1 MGATAAIYL
10 HEANLADRY
19 TIAHSHSAG
28 KFQTIND
35 LIYYFFSWPTR
46 FIARHLFGCS
56 TEAGIARYGKKA
68 VKSSRYSNFTNAID
82 LQKFTFNKT
91 IRNQKRKELGIND
104 NQLLVINVGR
114 ITTPKNPSM
123 TFRIFK
129 EIVLKDKNIVC
140 IWVGTGEQELEY
152 KEKIISEKLQDNIIM
167 TGLRTDIP
175 DLLMAADVFLF
186 PSLWEG
192 LPLSVIEAQA
202 TGLPCVISNTI
213 SKEVEVSS
221 LIEWHS
227 LSDSL
232 EIWATRCIFL
242 ANKYVKNRHSP
253 IDELKSAGYDINES
267 VQKITDIKVIYGIMK
282 SVGILVKTPN
292 IIA

>member
-1 MGATAAIYL
+1 M
-10 HEANLADRY
+10 
-19 TIAHSHSAG
+19 
-28 KFQTIND
+28 
-35 LIYYFFSWPTR
+35 
-46 FIARHLFGCS
+46 
-56 TEAGIARYGKKA
+56 
-68 VKSSRYSNFTNAID
+68 
-82 LQKFTFNKT
+82 
-91 IRNQKRKELGIND
+91 
-104 NQLLVINVGR
+104 LVINVGR

-213 SKEVEVSS
+213 SKEVEVT
-221 LIEWHS
+221 LT
-227 LSDSL
+227 
-232 EIWATRCIFL
+232 TRN
-242 ANKYVKNRHSP
+242 AP

-267 VQKITDIKVIYGIMK
+267 VQKITDIYLK
-282 SVGILVKTPN
+282 SSME
-292 IIA
+292 